1 MEAKLSKD
9 EIRKVYGKIASKYDV
24 WSNLAESEARRRCLE
39 FAQIKNGDS
48 VLEVAVG
55 TGALFQEILK
65 ANPSGRNEG
74 IDLTPEMLARAKDRA
89 VRSGVL
95 SYGLQV
101 GDAYN
106 LDYPNESFDVVL
118 NSYMF
123 DLIPEKDFSKILT
136 EFRRV
141 LRKGGRVVLV
151 NMTKGERWFNGV
163 WEGLSKIRPSLL
175 GGCRGV
181 ELTPYL
187 ENADFEQIKRV
198 YVSQFMFPSEVL
210 TGVKAAEEG

>member
-9 EIRKVYGKIASKYDV
+9 EIRKVYRKIASKYDV

-39 FAQIKNGDS
+39 FARIKNGDS

-55 TGALFQEILK
+55 TGVLFQEILK

-74 IDLTPEMLARAKDRA
+74 IDLTVEMLVRSKERAE
-89 VRSGVL
+89 RSGVS
-95 SYGLQV
+95 SYRLQV

-106 LDYPNESFDVVL
+106 LEHPNEDFDVVL
-118 NSYMF
+118 NNYMF
-123 DLIPEKDFSKILT
+123 DLIPEKDFFKILT
-136 EFRRV
+136 EFKRV

-151 NMTKGERWFNGV
+151 NMTKGEHWFNGV
-163 WEGLSKIRPSLL
+163 WEWLYKINPSLL

-187 ENADFEQIKRV
+187 ENAGFEQIKRV

-210 TGVKAAEEG
+210 TGVKPTEEG